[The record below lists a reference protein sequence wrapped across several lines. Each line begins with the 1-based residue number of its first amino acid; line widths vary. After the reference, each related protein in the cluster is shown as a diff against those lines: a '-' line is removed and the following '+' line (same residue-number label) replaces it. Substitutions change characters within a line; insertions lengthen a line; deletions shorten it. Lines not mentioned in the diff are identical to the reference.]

1 MTEMYFQNVNRSQ
14 VFHLLYTIQ
23 HFFTNLTWISCIFF
37 TFLLFSANLNV
48 ICARIHKPM
57 AKKRFRITEKDF
69 LLANRKASREEEI
82 AKYGKQIMFR
92 STTRKSKKVYDRK
105 HLKKAGINSDD
116 LPLMIIASHAC
127 TYSSNVYVSIYG
139 PTASIMRKIA

>member
-1 MTEMYFQNVNRSQ
+1 MDF
-14 VFHLLYTIQ
+14 LY
-23 HFFTNLTWISCIFF
+23 FF
-37 TFLLFSANLNV
+37 TFLVFSANLNV

-92 STTRKSKKVYDRK
+92 TTTQKSKKVYDRK
-105 HLKKAGINSDD
+105 RLKKAGINSDD

-127 TYSSNVYVSIYG
+127 TCSSDVYISTG
-139 PTASIMRKIA
+139 PTDSIVRKLA

>member
-1 MTEMYFQNVNRSQ
+1 
-14 VFHLLYTIQ
+14 
-23 HFFTNLTWISCIFF
+23 
-37 TFLLFSANLNV
+37 
-48 ICARIHKPM
+48 M

-92 STTRKSKKVYDRK
+92 TTTQKSKKVYDRK
-105 HLKKAGINSDD
+105 RLKKAGINSDD

-127 TYSSNVYVSIYG
+127 TYSSDVYVSRYES
-139 PTASIMRKIA
+139 TALINYAKFA

>member
-1 MTEMYFQNVNRSQ
+1 MDS
-14 VFHLLYTIQ
+14 LY
-23 HFFTNLTWISCIFF
+23 FFTLLV
-37 TFLLFSANLNV
+37 FLVNLNL

-92 STTRKSKKVYDRK
+92 TTTQKSKKVYDRK
-105 HLKKAGINSDD
+105 RLKKAGINSDD
-116 LPLMIIASHAC
+116 LPLMIIASPAC
-127 TYSSNVYVSIYG
+127 TCFLYLHPIIIDPDCQEFFPVHRGRVLEVSCQNLW
-139 PTASIMRKIA
+139 TAPQFLTSQLYP

>member
-1 MTEMYFQNVNRSQ
+1 MDF
-14 VFHLLYTIQ
+14 LY
-23 HFFTNLTWISCIFF
+23 FF
-37 TFLLFSANLNV
+37 TFLVFSANLNV

-92 STTRKSKKVYDRK
+92 TTTQKSKKVYDRK
-105 HLKKAGINSDD
+105 RLKKAGINSDD

-127 TYSSNVYVSIYG
+127 TYSLDVYVSIYG
-139 PTASIMRKIA
+139 PTALTMRKLA

>member
-1 MTEMYFQNVNRSQ
+1 MFSKCKLVAGFPVAIY
-14 VFHLLYTIQ
+14 YTILLHQ
-23 HFFTNLTWISCIFF
+23 SYMDFLYFF
-37 TFLLFSANLNV
+37 TFLVFSANLNV

-92 STTRKSKKVYDRK
+92 TTTQKSKKVYDRK
-105 HLKKAGINSDD
+105 RLKKAGINSDD
-116 LPLMIIASHAC
+116 LPLMIIASHLF
-127 TYSSNVYVSIYG
+127 YMQSISLRSKFFHLFLDSN
-139 PTASIMRKIA
+139 